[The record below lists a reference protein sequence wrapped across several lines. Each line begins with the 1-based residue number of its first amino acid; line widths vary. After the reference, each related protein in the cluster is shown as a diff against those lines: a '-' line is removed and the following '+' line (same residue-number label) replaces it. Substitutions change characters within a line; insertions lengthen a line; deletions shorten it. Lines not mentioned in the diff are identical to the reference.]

1 MKLIFVGPSLHRDLA
16 FLRRRQDDIVWAG
29 PARCGDIARAARSGV
44 TAIALVDGLF
54 DQSAA
59 PWHKEMLYALS
70 LGLPIAG
77 GASMGAL
84 RAAECAAFGMVGIGT
99 IFRRYASGE
108 LVDDAHVAQLHAPEE
123 LNYLPLTEPMVNV
136 EPTLALLESQ
146 GIVSFGATRAL
157 METARRIHYSERTY
171 AEILRRCADLEP
183 REAQMVATWLQ
194 TYAIDQKRQD
204 ALEVLDWL
212 RVQPDI
218 APRPPHAWDFQ
229 ETTQWLQLLN
239 ATREEER

>member
-1 MKLIFVGPSLHRDLA
+1 LKIIFVGPSLHRDLV

-59 PWHKEMLYALS
+59 PWHKEVLYALS
-70 LGLPIAG
+70 LGLPVAG

-84 RAAECAAFGMVGIGT
+84 RAAECAAFGMTGIGT
-99 IFRRYASGE
+99 IYQRYASGE
-108 LVDDAHVAQLHAPEE
+108 IADDAEVAQLHAPEE

-136 EPTLALLESQ
+136 EPTLTLLDHQ
-146 GIVSFGATRAL
+146 GAVNAATVRSLTEA
-157 METARRIHYSERTY
+157 ARQIHYSERTY
-171 AEILRRCADLEP
+171 AEMIRRSSGLDPEQ
-183 REAQMVATWLQ
+183 AQTAGSWLQ
-194 TYAIDQKRQD
+194 ANAIDQKRQD

-212 RVQPDI
+212 RAQPDRVPSP
-218 APRPPHAWDFQ
+218 AHAWDFQ
-229 ETTQWLQLLN
+229 ETTQWMQLLN
-239 ATREEER
+239 AVKSE

>member
-1 MKLIFVGPSLHRDLA
+1 LKVIFVGPSLHRDLA

-59 PWHKEMLYALS
+59 PWHKEVLYALS
-70 LGLPIAG
+70 LGLPVAG

-84 RAAECAAFGMVGIGT
+84 RAAECAAYGMAGIGT
-99 IFRRYASGE
+99 IYRRYATGE
-108 LVDDAHVAQLHAPEE
+108 IVDDAEVAQLHAPEE

-136 EPTLALLESQ
+136 EPTLALLDRE
-146 GIVSFGATRAL
+146 GVVSAGAVRAL
-157 METARRIHYSERTY
+157 TDAARQIHYSERTY
-171 AEILRRCADLEP
+171 AEMIRRSADLDP
-183 REAQMVATWLQ
+183 DEAQVASNWLDSH
-194 TYAIDQKRQD
+194 AVDQKRMD

-212 RVQPDI
+212 RAQPDI
-218 APRPPHAWDFQ
+218 IPRPIHTWDFQ
-229 ETTQWLQLLN
+229 ETTQWMQLLH
-239 ATREEER
+239 AVKDE